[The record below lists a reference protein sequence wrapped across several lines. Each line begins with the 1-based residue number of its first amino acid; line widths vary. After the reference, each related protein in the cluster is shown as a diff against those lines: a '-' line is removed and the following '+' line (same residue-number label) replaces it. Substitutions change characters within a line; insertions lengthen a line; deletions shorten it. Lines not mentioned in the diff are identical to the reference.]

1 MVKKIGKIGL
11 IVLIFIICFNYI
23 SMANN
28 KNNEI
33 TDDLSEAQLVE
44 NESVE
49 TVSNVTE
56 EPKIYS
62 KHVICI
68 ERTTGEVLFEKD
80 AYTRTAMASTTKIL
94 TAIIALEN
102 CNLNEMVEISEKA
115 ANTGGST
122 LGITAGTSIKL
133 ETLMYGLLLRS
144 RK

>member
-1 MVKKIGKIGL
+1 MVKKIRKIGL
-11 IVLIFIICFNYI
+11 IILILIICFNYI
-23 SMANN
+23 STANN
-28 KNNEI
+28 RNET
-33 TDDLSEAQLVE
+33 TDDLSEVELVE

-49 TVSNVTE
+49 TVSNATE
-56 EPKIYS
+56 EPETYS
-62 KHVICI
+62 KHIICI

-94 TAIIALEN
+94 TAIVTLEN

-122 LGITAGTSIKL
+122 LGITAGTSIKM
-133 ETLMYGLLLRS
+133 ESLMYGLLLRS